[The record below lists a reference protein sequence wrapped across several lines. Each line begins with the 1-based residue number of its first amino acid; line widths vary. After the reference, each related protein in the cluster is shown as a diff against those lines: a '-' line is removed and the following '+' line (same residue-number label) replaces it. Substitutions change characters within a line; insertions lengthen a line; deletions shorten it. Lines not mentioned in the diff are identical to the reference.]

1 VGRHRADAE
10 ADVLELD
17 VDAVPTLRKAYA
29 DALATLDQQLSAA
42 EAELRVPAWA
52 ADPVS
57 ADATADFNRH
67 SVDHGDSALDQLR
80 AYRELLA
87 DAVASLDATA
97 ADYAALDHIAGADVT
112 RQGGA

>member
-1 VGRHRADAE
+1 MGRHRADAGVD
-10 ADVLELD
+10 ALELD
-17 VDAVPTLRKAYA
+17 VDAIPVLRNAYV
-29 DALATLDQQLSAA
+29 DALASLDRQLGAA

-57 ADATADFNRH
+57 TDATDAFNRH

-80 AYRELLA
+80 AYRDLLA

-97 ADYAALDHIAGADVT
+97 ADYAALDEIARAEQVT
-112 RQGGA
+112 A